1 MKSNKSNFKYIH
13 ISYEDFTLI
22 RFKNIIMNN
31 FKLNTTYSIL
41 LKISSNN
48 NLIFKSNLNF

>member
-31 FKLNTTYSIL
+31 FKLNTT
-41 LKISSNN
+41 
-48 NLIFKSNLNF
+48 

>member
-22 RFKNIIMNN
+22 RFKNIINYN
-31 FKLNTTYSIL
+31 K
-41 LKISSNN
+41 KI
-48 NLIFKSNLNF
+48 KT